1 MKEAQI
7 KIYGAVQGVGFRFAA
22 LAKAKEFGLKGF
34 VRNEPD
40 KSVVI
45 MAEGEENNLDDFIAW
60 CRKGPRLAKVDRVDI
75 EKFFERKH
83 FDDFKIEY

>member
-22 LAKAKEFGLKGF
+22 FAKAKGLGLKGF
-34 VRNEPD
+34 ARNEPD
-40 KSVVI
+40 KSVLI
-45 MAEGEENNLDDFIAW
+45 MAEGEESNLDDFIAW
-60 CRKGPRLAKVDRVDI
+60 CRKGPSIARVDRIDI